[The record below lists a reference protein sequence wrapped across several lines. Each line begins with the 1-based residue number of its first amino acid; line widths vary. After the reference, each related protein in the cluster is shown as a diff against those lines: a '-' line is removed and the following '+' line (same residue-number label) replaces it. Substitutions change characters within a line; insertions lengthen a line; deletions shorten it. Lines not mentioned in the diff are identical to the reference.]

1 MQRSFESFE
10 VLYSL
15 RGISMCATACWDLH
29 AGVDVQRSCS
39 FNCLFA
45 SMICM
50 FEAANT
56 ASYAEICSYRNCRS
70 IGMNFQR
77 SKTGTSS

>member
-1 MQRSFESFE
+1 
-10 VLYSL
+10 
-15 RGISMCATACWDLH
+15 MCATACWDLH

-56 ASYAEICSYRNCRS
+56 QAMQKYAHTETA
-70 IGMNFQR
+70 GA
-77 SKTGTSS
+77 